1 MEWHIIIGVFLFS
14 SLLILIWFLQPIV
27 WKHKLDNFLDL
38 NKILD
43 FEVEKY
49 VSQYTG
55 TQVVHDL
62 LVGDVAVSV
71 KEYNKILLDGCTYV
85 LENLSKHVRSIMLSF
100 YTKTEIQEFVIN
112 YVAIKIDETY
122 TLSSLE
128 PIEEYE
134 ENERGS
140 K

>member
-62 LVGDVAVSV
+62 LVGDVAISV

-85 LENLSKHVRSIMLSF
+85 LENLSKHVKSIMLSF